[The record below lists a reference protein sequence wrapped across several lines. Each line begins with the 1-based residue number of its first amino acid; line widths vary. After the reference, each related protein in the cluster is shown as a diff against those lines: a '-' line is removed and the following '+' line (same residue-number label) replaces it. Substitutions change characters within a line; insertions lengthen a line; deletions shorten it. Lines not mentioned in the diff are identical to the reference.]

1 MEPPSH
7 VASSDEASAE
17 SGLSIEREPLTSA
30 VARTLIAKLNAAI
43 HKAMKN
49 PEFIRKMDESGATL
63 IPGTP
68 QEFGK
73 QIEQA
78 MARYARVAQVANISV
93 D

>member
-1 MEPPSH
+1 MARST
-7 VASSDEASAE
+7 SSSRISTELATPA
-17 SGLSIEREPLTSA
+17 P
-30 VARTLIAKLNAAI
+30 VVAKLNAAI

-49 PEFIRKMDESGATL
+49 PEFVRKMDESGATL

-68 QEFGK
+68 AEFGK

-78 MARYARVAQVANISV
+78 MARYARVAKVANIRI